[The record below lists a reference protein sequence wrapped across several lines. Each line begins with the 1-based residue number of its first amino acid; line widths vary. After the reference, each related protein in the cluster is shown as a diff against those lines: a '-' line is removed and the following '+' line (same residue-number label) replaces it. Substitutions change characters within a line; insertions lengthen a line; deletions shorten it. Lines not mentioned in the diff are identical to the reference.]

1 MYTSDAG
8 KTAVMEDFKFIPA
21 YEGYDTAKIADP
33 LSQEIYKYSSE
44 GNTIGWVFLGS
55 PIGWQEEVLAVNMQK
70 YLSGESSWEE
80 AIKNAQESWEKSR
93 NK

>member
-1 MYTSDAG
+1 
-8 KTAVMEDFKFIPA
+8 
-21 YEGYDTAKIADP
+21 
-33 LSQEIYKYSSE
+33 
-44 GNTIGWVFLGS
+44 
-55 PIGWQEEVLAVNMQK
+55 MQK